1 MKKFLQVFAVF
12 ALVLVGLFGLAS
24 CGGNDVE
31 VYTIEAKFNS
41 EEINQ
46 WKNLYLI
53 DEDNYVLTVKA
64 LDSKDMTTVTA
75 DFYMAGTY
83 TREGD
88 VVTLDPGYGFV
99 KAMNG
104 STPIQMP
111 VVEGGAM
118 YAAMM
123 GTTGY
128 TYTLDGTTFIPAE

>member
-41 EEINQ
+41 EEVNQ
-46 WKNLYLI
+46 WKKLYLI

-64 LDSKDMTTVTA
+64 LDSKDLTTVTA

-88 VVTLDPGYGFV
+88 VVTLDPGYGYV

-111 VVEGGAM
+111 VAGGGAM

-128 TYTLDGTTFIPAE
+128 TYTLDGTTFVPAE